1 MSLKIW
7 KKLSTKLIARNDY
20 WSYFLDK
27 FEIENQHNGEYH
39 YVHTLGSTMVI
50 PITSDN
56 KIILTNQFRYLHQR
70 ESLEFPC
77 GSVESN
83 LSFEENARKEL
94 REETGFDATE
104 LIYIGEFAPYSG
116 VSDEMCY
123 VYLGTGLFE
132 SPLPH
137 DETEEINISFHS
149 FEEIEELLVNNEIW
163 DGMTFAAWQLAVNK
177 LKEMIK

>member
-1 MSLKIW
+1 
-7 KKLSTKLIARNDY
+7 
-20 WSYFLDK
+20 
-27 FEIENQHNGEYH
+27 
-39 YVHTLGSTMVI
+39 
-50 PITSDN
+50 
-56 KIILTNQFRYLHQR
+56 
-70 ESLEFPC
+70 
-77 GSVESN
+77 VESN